1 MDNDLFVDILR
12 ILRMEFIKNGY
23 DITDYLIG
31 ISELPRLQMLVMFC
45 SSNEVSCEYWTL
57 KNNYHIFIIKVFI
70 FINVTVYTIFTT
82 LINHSV
88 YCY

>member
-12 ILRMEFIKNGY
+12 ILRAEFVKNGC

-45 SSNEVSCEYWTL
+45 SSNEVSCKYIWSL
-57 KNNYHIFIIKVFI
+57 KNNKH
-70 FINVTVYTIFTT
+70 N
-82 LINHSV
+82 L
-88 YCY
+88 

>member
-12 ILRMEFIKNGY
+12 ILRMEFIKNGC

-45 SSNEVSCEYWTL
+45 SSNEVSRKYIWT
-57 KNNYHIFIIKVFI
+57 
-70 FINVTVYTIFTT
+70 
-82 LINHSV
+82 
-88 YCY
+88 

>member
-12 ILRMEFIKNGY
+12 ILLAEFVKNGC

-45 SSNEVSCEYWTL
+45 SSHEVSCKYIIWTL
-57 KNNYHIFIIKVFI
+57 KNS
-70 FINVTVYTIFTT
+70 
-82 LINHSV
+82 NHNL
-88 YCY
+88 